1 MNKPDKCFALI
12 LAGGKGKRL
21 WPISTKYIP
30 KQYLPL
36 YSKNIMVNETINRIK
51 DLINYNNIFIITNI
65 EQKDLAEKC
74 IDKHIPRKNIIYE
87 PMEKNT
93 AMCIFYASIKILK
106 EKGDGIIAI
115 LSSDHYINPINKFKD
130 ALSDGILLANRYESL
145 VTVGIK
151 PTYPSTGFG
160 YIKYYY
166 NKNLMCNEV
175 ESFKEKPVLEK
186 AVQYYESNEYYWN
199 SGIFI
204 WKLSTIMNNYKKYL
218 AEIYKYKEKIESNIE
233 NEEKIKKI
241 YEKVPNMSI
250 DKGILEKATNIKM
263 VVGEFEWMD
272 IGNIN
277 DFFKIQKNRKKDKIL
292 KRMTKNCDIY
302 SDDRESLIVLIG
314 TDNLNVIK
322 NNNVILIANKEKM
335 QELPEVEKEIDNND
349 GLKKYL

>member
-1 MNKPDKCFALI
+1 
-12 LAGGKGKRL
+12 
-21 WPISTKYIP
+21 
-30 KQYLPL
+30 
-36 YSKNIMVNETINRIK
+36 
-51 DLINYNNIFIITNI
+51 
-65 EQKDLAEKC
+65 
-74 IDKHIPRKNIIYE
+74 
-87 PMEKNT
+87 
-93 AMCIFYASIKILK
+93 
-106 EKGDGIIAI
+106 
-115 LSSDHYINPINKFKD
+115 
-130 ALSDGILLANRYESL
+130 
-145 VTVGIK
+145 
-151 PTYPSTGFG
+151 
-160 YIKYYY
+160 
-166 NKNLMCNEV
+166 
-175 ESFKEKPVLEK
+175 
-186 AVQYYESNEYYWN
+186 
-199 SGIFI
+199 
-204 WKLSTIMNNYKKYL
+204 MNNYKKYL